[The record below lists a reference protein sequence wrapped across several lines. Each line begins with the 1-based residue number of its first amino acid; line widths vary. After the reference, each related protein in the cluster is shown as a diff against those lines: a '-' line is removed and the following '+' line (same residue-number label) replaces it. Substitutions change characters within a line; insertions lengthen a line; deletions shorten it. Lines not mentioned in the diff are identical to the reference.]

1 MTSMP
6 LRRTLPAAI
15 VPALLLSGCALPFGA
30 GAGTAGP
37 ADGGTATSSR
47 PAPSVTPLE
56 APALP
61 GPVDYA
67 GMEYT
72 VTQVV
77 LHSPFPDSDTVTGST
92 AVPTPFPS
100 GDPAGVLVRFRVRNT
115 TETWQLS
122 LAQLGL
128 TKGADSAEARIRP
141 ARGEAV
147 VQSGTT
153 VEAYA
158 YVDTVDPASL
168 DGWTLDVHES
178 GTVPAVFPAAGSQG
192 AAQGYPVPATV
203 GPVGKVLTGN
213 GGGGATVTV
222 TDASFGL
229 DGLPAYGGRARTGT
243 RFLNLRLQI
252 AHRRV
257 PTYYGTGVYFTFRQ
271 DLRAVVDGVSV
282 PMKRCEDAA
291 DGDDISTLLAPGAT
305 AEVVCAVEVP
315 VAASTVEVS
324 AGAPAQGARA
334 VRTAPVTHPGLPPVA
349 SEAPAASG
357 PATATETA
365 TASATPAATA

>member
-1 MTSMP
+1 MTSTT
-6 LRRTLPAAI
+6 LRRALPAAL
-15 VPALLLSGCALPFGA
+15 VPVLLLSGCALPFGA

-37 ADGGTATSSR
+37 TDSGSAAPSR
-47 PAPSVTPLE
+47 PAPSVTPL
-56 APALP
+56 AVPGPPA
-61 GPVDYA
+61 PVDYA

-77 LHSPFPDSDTVTGST
+77 LHAPFAVGDAVTGST
-92 AVPTPFPS
+92 AVPAPFPS
-100 GDPAGVLVRFRVRNT
+100 GEQPGVLVRFKVRNT

-122 LAQLGL
+122 LAQIGL
-128 TKGADSAEARIRP
+128 TKGGDSVEAQIRP
-141 ARGEAV
+141 SRGDEV

-158 YVDTVDPASL
+158 YLDTVDPASL

-178 GTVPAVFPAAGSQG
+178 GTVPAVFPAAGAP
-192 AAQGYPVPATV
+192 AATPAYPVPATV

-222 TDASFGL
+222 TDAAYGL

-243 RFLNLRLQI
+243 RFLNLRLRV
-252 AHRRV
+252 AHRQV
-257 PTYYGTGVYFTFRQ
+257 PTYYATGVYFTFRQ

-291 DGDDISTLLAPGAT
+291 NGQENSTLLQVGAT

-315 VAASTVEVS
+315 VGAATVAVS
-324 AGAPAQGARA
+324 AGDPGRGRAA
-334 VRTAPVTHPGLPPVA
+334 VRTAPVTSPALPPVD

-357 PATATETA
+357 SASPTA
-365 TASATPAATA
+365 AA